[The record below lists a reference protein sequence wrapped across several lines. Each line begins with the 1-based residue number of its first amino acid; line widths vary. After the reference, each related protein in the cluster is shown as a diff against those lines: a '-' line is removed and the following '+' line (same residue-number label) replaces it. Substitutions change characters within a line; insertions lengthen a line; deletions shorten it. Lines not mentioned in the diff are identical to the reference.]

1 MPVFAGA
8 LALFLW
14 ALPAAAQNI
23 LVVVRTDAP
32 LATLSRGEVADLFLG
47 RSSPGISM
55 TPLDQRDDR
64 LRERFYRTVA
74 DMSPQSVRA
83 YWAKRVFTG
92 RGRPP
97 QLLTEEEAT
106 RALAANPAVVTYVPA
121 NRKPEGSKILL
132 SIESGEE

>member
-1 MPVFAGA
+1 MPVVAGA
-8 LALFLW
+8 LILLAQ
-14 ALPAAAQNI
+14 PAAAETI
-23 LVVVRTDAP
+23 LIVARNDAP
-32 LATLSRGEVADLFLG
+32 LANFSRGEVADLFLG
-47 RSSPGISM
+47 RPSPGIAM

-64 LRERFYRTVA
+64 LRERFYRAVA

-121 NRKPEGSKILL
+121 NRKPEGSKVLL